1 MKKIYNGPGAPE
13 GRGKFPGLLLLLSF
27 FFFCFLWIVP
37 EVSAAGENPGKEKQT
52 EKTSFIKKEVLNYI
66 TPEMASVKRDLF
78 RPAADAAAKR
88 EIRVV
93 RPVEPVSEVTG
104 VSSILDSLN
113 LSCPGLV
120 QSGNKRM
127 ALIVVDGQPITLAE
141 GEELLPGIKLV
152 SISADEIIF
161 RDDRGNQRKV
171 RIRER

>member
-1 MKKIYNGPGAPE
+1 MN
-13 GRGKFPGLLLLLSF
+13 
-27 FFFCFLWIVP
+27 C
-37 EVSAAGENPGKEKQT
+37 
-52 EKTSFIKKEVLNYI
+52 I

-78 RPAADAAAKR
+78 RPAVVAAARR

-93 RPVEPVSEVTG
+93 RPVGPVSEITE

-127 ALIVVDGQPITLAE
+127 ALIIVDGQTITLAE
-141 GEELLPGIKLV
+141 GEELLPGIRLV

-171 RIRER
+171 RVRER